1 MFKSG
6 IITILGRPNQG
17 KSTLINTLVGE
28 KVAIVSWRPQTTR
41 DKIVGIMNGEDY
53 QAVFIDT
60 PGIHNAKNDLSHY
73 MMKNVESA
81 EDGVDIVIYV
91 VSVDKKMDATDEAY
105 IAKYAKKN
113 IPFIVVINKCDTV
126 KPEQILKRIE
136 YFSTRMEGITA
147 VIPVS
152 ALTGKNVDL
161 LKEEIVKHLPE
172 GEMLYPEDMFTD
184 KNLRFMVGEIVREK
198 AMRFLGDEVPY
209 GIGVAI
215 DRFDE
220 RDDGVVEIDAT
231 IICDKK
237 AHKPIIIGNKGEMIK
252 RISTTARLDMEEL
265 LGTKVFLNVWV
276 KVKEEWRDS
285 SSALRELGY
294 DVKDI

>member
-6 IITILGRPNQG
+6 MITILGRPNQG

-41 DKIVGIMNGEDY
+41 DKIIGIMNGEDY

-60 PGIHNAKNDLSHY
+60 PGIHQVKNNLSEY

-81 EDGVDIVIYV
+81 EDGVDMVIYV
-91 VSVDKKMDATDEAY
+91 IAVDKKIDATDESY
-105 IAKYAKKN
+105 IKKYSKKD

-136 YFSTRMEGITA
+136 YFNDKMDGITA

-161 LKEEIVKHLPE
+161 LKEEIVKNLNE

-215 DRFDE
+215 DRFEE
-220 RDDGVVEIDAT
+220 REDGVVDIDAT

-237 AHKPIIIGNKGEMIK
+237 AHKPMIIGNKGEMIK
-252 RISTTARLDMEEL
+252 KISTTARLDMEEL
-265 LGTKVFLNVWV
+265 LDAKVFLNVWV
-276 KVKEEWRDS
+276 KVKAEWRDS
-285 SSALRELGY
+285 SSMLKELGY
-294 DVKDI
+294 DKKDV